1 MKKIIICGTG
11 GTSRDILDTINDIN
25 SLSSLYECIGFLD
38 DNPSNWGKEVCGIK
52 VLGPLNIA
60 NRFTDSYFVN
70 GIGNPSNFWKKE
82 SIIWK
87 TNLPLERFETIVHP
101 TASVSKMA
109 QLGAGTVVLQNVTV
123 SSNAKVGNHVVILPN
138 TVISHDDIIGDYT
151 CIAGGVCISGNVEV
165 GKACYLG
172 SNSTIKEN
180 IRIGDY
186 SLIGMGS
193 VVIKD
198 VPPNSVFVGNPARF
212 LRNLQDGKYEDS
224 CR

>member
-165 GKACYLG
+165 GKAC
-172 SNSTIKEN
+172 I
-180 IRIGDY
+180 
-186 SLIGMGS
+186 S
-193 VVIKD
+193 VVIA
-198 VPPNSVFVGNPARF
+198 PPSPVVIT
-212 LRNLQDGKYEDS
+212 LRGWKLKQVISPIIPTILSLYFEPRAQAAS
-224 CR
+224 SIT